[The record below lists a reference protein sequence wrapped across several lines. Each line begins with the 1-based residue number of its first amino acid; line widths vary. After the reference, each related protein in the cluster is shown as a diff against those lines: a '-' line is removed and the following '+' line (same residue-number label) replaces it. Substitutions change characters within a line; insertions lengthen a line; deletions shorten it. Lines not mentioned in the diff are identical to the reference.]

1 MLRVGACSY
10 RRLVERGGALAERPD
25 GDVLVRLGDVL
36 PVVLRSRAV
45 HEVHQVGGELRNAL
59 LRVELVR
66 PAPAQCHTE
75 FTVSGM
81 AWRAG
86 GRHAHSRWAAHPG
99 MPYIRREAG
108 VLISATPTASSTV
121 IASAVASTDVG
132 SNGPPLVPAK
142 FSGVIADSLI
152 SDLQKMS

>member
-1 MLRVGACSY
+1 
-10 RRLVERGGALAERPD
+10 
-25 GDVLVRLGDVL
+25 
-36 PVVLRSRAV
+36 
-45 HEVHQVGGELRNAL
+45 
-59 LRVELVR
+59 
-66 PAPAQCHTE
+66 
-75 FTVSGM
+75 
-81 AWRAG
+81 
-86 GRHAHSRWAAHPG
+86 

-132 SNGPPLVPAK
+132 SNGPPLIPAK